1 MRPASFLV
9 LLLLGTASSAATL
22 YISDELTVPLRRGPT
37 TGHRIIHAGLPAGMA
52 LQVLGEDKASGF
64 TQVRTPNGTEG
75 WVQTQYLT
83 SQPVAKDLLAAAN
96 KRVQA
101 LEAQLQ
107 SVKGDFQEMRGARAQ
122 AESRNNDLDKQTRQ
136 LQNELAEIRRVSAT
150 ALTQYQENKT
160 LKTENE
166 RLRSQITELGGKLE
180 RLQRGTQLH
189 WLLGGGALVLLGLVL
204 GAWIKSRPKR
214 SSWT

>member
-1 MRPASFLV
+1 MRSASFLV

-52 LQVLGEDKASGF
+52 LEVLGEDKASGF

-83 SQPVAKDLLAAAN
+83 SQPVAKDLLVAAN
-96 KRVQA
+96 KRVQT

-122 AESRNNDLDKQTRQ
+122 TESRNNDLDKQTRQ

-160 LKTENE
+160 LKAENE
-166 RLRSQITELGGKLE
+166 QLRSQLTELGGKLE

-214 SSWT
+214 SSWA

>member
-1 MRPASFLV
+1 MRSASFLV

-52 LQVLGEDKASGF
+52 LEVLGEDKASGF

-107 SVKGDFQEMRGARAQ
+107 SVKGDFQEMRGARSQ

-136 LQNELAEIRRVSAT
+136 LQNELAEIRKVSAT

-166 RLRSQITELGGKLE
+166 QLRNQITELGGQLE

-214 SSWT
+214 SSWA

>member
-1 MRPASFLV
+1 MRSASFLV

-52 LQVLGEDKASGF
+52 LEVLGEDKASGF

-83 SQPVAKDLLAAAN
+83 SQPVAKDLLVAAN

-122 AESRNNDLDKQTRQ
+122 TESRNNDLDKQTRQ

-160 LKTENE
+160 LKAENE
-166 RLRSQITELGGKLE
+166 QLRSQLTELGGKLE

-214 SSWT
+214 SSWA